1 MKISSIGFFFR
12 LIILI
17 SILFPLWSCTNNPE
31 VKDDDAKATE
41 ALAGVWRG
49 DGTYED
55 EEDAGWAESW
65 KIVRGSDGTYEVDYM
80 IVHDGDKL
88 YEKSS
93 DAGTWM
99 YKNGVYTEVN
109 SNGDNVT
116 YDVFSVKTDWF
127 EYNIAQREGS
137 ANIQESK
144 TVDDFQLQGPPEGYS
159 EVSYELP
166 DELPSELLDE
176 MSVETPVE
184 SPVE

>member
-12 LIILI
+12 LFFIASLLI
-17 SILFPLWSCTNNPE
+17 PLWSCTNNPE

-55 EEDAGWAESW
+55 EEDAGWSESW
-65 KIVRGSDGTYEVDYM
+65 KMVRGSDGTYEVDYM

-93 DAGTWM
+93 DAGTWS
-99 YKNGVYTEVN
+99 YKDGVYTEVN

-116 YDVFSVKTDWF
+116 YDVFSVKSDWF

-137 ANIQESK
+137 SNIQETK
-144 TVDDFQLQGPPEGYS
+144 TVDDFELQGPPEGYS
-159 EVSYELP
+159 EVTY
-166 DELPSELLDE
+166 ELPSELLDE
-176 MSVETPVE
+176 VPVETPAGSTVE
-184 SPVE
+184 

>member
-1 MKISSIGFFFR
+1 MKISSIGFFFK
-12 LIILI
+12 LFFLI
-17 SILFPLWSCTNNPE
+17 SILLTLSSCTNNPE
-31 VKDDDAKATE
+31 VKDNDAKATE

-65 KIVRGSDGTYEVDYM
+65 KMVRGSDGSYEVDYM

-88 YEKSS
+88 YEISS
-93 DAGTWM
+93 DAGTWS
-99 YKNGVYTEVN
+99 YKNGIYTEVN

-116 YDVFSVKTDWF
+116 YDVFSVKADWF

-137 ANIQESK
+137 ANIQETK
-144 TVDDFQLQGPPEGYS
+144 TVDDYQLQGPPEGYS

-166 DELPSELLDE
+166 VELLDE
-176 MSVETPVE
+176 VPVETAVE
-184 SPVE
+184 AAQ